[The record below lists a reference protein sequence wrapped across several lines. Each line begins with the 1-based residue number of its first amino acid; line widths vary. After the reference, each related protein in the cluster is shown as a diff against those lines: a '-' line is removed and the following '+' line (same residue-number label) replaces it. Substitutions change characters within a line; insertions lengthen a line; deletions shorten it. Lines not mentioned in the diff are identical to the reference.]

1 MTRTKSNLLIALI
14 YEDPQIYRDLGYP
27 ASHISHLDTC
37 TPAEDVIV
45 ALSRLGHRVVPI
57 PDVQTLARKLGA
69 GEGAQWDLAVNIA
82 AGVYGAAR
90 EAQVPAML
98 EAFAVPFTFSDAAT
112 MALCLEKGKTKMVLE
127 HYGIPTSPFAIINL
141 DRYPD
146 KPITPNVV
154 NSLTKGS
161 KHASSL
167 LDPASYPLFAK
178 PLAEDTSK
186 GIKQISVIHNV
197 NQLCQAI
204 EELRLSTRA
213 IPAILVEKF
222 LTGREFTVGIL
233 GTGDDAWVLGV
244 DEIVW
249 NDQVNGD
256 SDVAVD
262 VVQFATEKSKT
273 SEDWDGIAD
282 EVPANRADPLVEQAC
297 TVALR
302 AWRAIG
308 CRDGGRV
315 DIRFDASAG
324 VANVLEINPLAGLK
338 PEWSQLP
345 MIAAHNGMSFETLF
359 EHIVRS
365 ALKRA
370 PAQWRM

>member
-1 MTRTKSNLLIALI
+1 
-14 YEDPQIYRDLGYP
+14 
-27 ASHISHLDTC
+27 
-37 TPAEDVIV
+37 
-45 ALSRLGHRVVPI
+45 
-57 PDVQTLARKLGA
+57 
-69 GEGAQWDLAVNIA
+69 
-82 AGVYGAAR
+82 
-90 EAQVPAML
+90 
-98 EAFAVPFTFSDAAT
+98 
-112 MALCLEKGKTKMVLE
+112 MVLE

-141 DRYPD
+141 DRHPD
-146 KPITPNVV
+146 KPITPNVI
-154 NSLTKGS
+154 NALTKGS

-222 LTGREFTVGIL
+222 LAGREFTVGIL

-256 SDVAVD
+256 SDVNVD
-262 VVQFATEKSKT
+262 VVRFATEKSKT

-282 EVPANRADPLVEQAC
+282 EIPANRADPLVERAC

-315 DIRFDASAG
+315 DVRFDASAG
-324 VANVLEINPLAGLK
+324 VANVLEVSDRPTESVM
-338 PEWSQLP
+338 P
-345 MIAAHNGMSFETLF
+345 
-359 EHIVRS
+359 
-365 ALKRA
+365 
-370 PAQWRM
+370 